1 MHTAQR
7 DSGIPAVGAI
17 PWGAHFCQFY
27 RDEADLAE
35 TLIPYFKTGLESN
48 EACLW
53 ITSVSFDA
61 RRAADLLREAVP
73 DLDARI
79 EAGQMEI
86 VPIDSWYVP
95 GDDFNS
101 DAVLAG
107 WIDRERLARERGF
120 EGLRLSGDTIWVQR
134 SGWNDFMDYER
145 KVNGAFRSLRLVA
158 LCTYCS
164 ETCTASDVIDVCSHH
179 EFALARRQGAWQLL
193 ESSSLK
199 TAKEE
204 LVRLNAELEQR
215 VSERTA
221 DLNAALRA
229 RDEFL
234 AMLGHEL
241 RNPLAPIRTASEY
254 IQKALPESSPVARS
268 SAILNRQVSHLTR
281 LVDDLLDVARITQ
294 GHVQIE
300 PCNVSL
306 ASVLEMAA
314 EQARPFLEQRRHSFS
329 MELPGPEA
337 LVHADPTRLAQVFG
351 NLLHNAAKYTPDG
364 GAVEARAAIEDGRAV
379 VRVKDNGSGIPRE
392 QLGSIFELFS
402 QLPRSLARSDG
413 GLGIGLTLAKRVVEA
428 HGGSVEAFSEGPDK
442 GSEFVVRL
450 ALSTAHPPAN
460 AAEPLPEAAP
470 PVAAAPK
477 RVLVVDDNADAREAM
492 AALLQMQGYEVFEAG
507 EAIAGLALA
516 EERAPA
522 IAILDIGLPGVDGYE
537 LARRIRASAFG
548 AGMKLIALTG
558 YGQSSDLQRARDA
571 GFDEHVL
578 KPARLDELFQKLESA
593 RVADPAPA
601 TANARPGSQDSSL
614 TASM

>member
-53 ITSVSFDA
+53 ITSASFDA

-95 GDDFNS
+95 GDAFDS

-241 RNPLAPIRTASEY
+241 RNPLAPIRTASDTF
-254 IQKALPESSPVARS
+254 KKPCRNRRRS
-268 SAILNRQVSHLTR
+268 R
-281 LVDDLLDVARITQ
+281 
-294 GHVQIE
+294 G
-300 PCNVSL
+300 
-306 ASVLEMAA
+306 
-314 EQARPFLEQRRHSFS
+314 
-329 MELPGPEA
+329 
-337 LVHADPTRLAQVFG
+337 
-351 NLLHNAAKYTPDG
+351 
-364 GAVEARAAIEDGRAV
+364 
-379 VRVKDNGSGIPRE
+379 
-392 QLGSIFELFS
+392 
-402 QLPRSLARSDG
+402 
-413 GLGIGLTLAKRVVEA
+413 
-428 HGGSVEAFSEGPDK
+428 
-442 GSEFVVRL
+442 
-450 ALSTAHPPAN
+450 
-460 AAEPLPEAAP
+460 
-470 PVAAAPK
+470 
-477 RVLVVDDNADAREAM
+477 
-492 AALLQMQGYEVFEAG
+492 
-507 EAIAGLALA
+507 
-516 EERAPA
+516 
-522 IAILDIGLPGVDGYE
+522 
-537 LARRIRASAFG
+537 ARRF
-548 AGMKLIALTG
+548 
-558 YGQSSDLQRARDA
+558 
-571 GFDEHVL
+571 
-578 KPARLDELFQKLESA
+578 
-593 RVADPAPA
+593 
-601 TANARPGSQDSSL
+601 
-614 TASM
+614 

>member
-1 MHTAQR
+1 
-7 DSGIPAVGAI
+7 
-17 PWGAHFCQFY
+17 
-27 RDEADLAE
+27 
-35 TLIPYFKTGLESN
+35 
-48 EACLW
+48 
-53 ITSVSFDA
+53 
-61 RRAADLLREAVP
+61 
-73 DLDARI
+73 
-79 EAGQMEI
+79 
-86 VPIDSWYVP
+86 
-95 GDDFNS
+95 
-101 DAVLAG
+101 
-107 WIDRERLARERGF
+107 
-120 EGLRLSGDTIWVQR
+120 
-134 SGWNDFMDYER
+134 
-145 KVNGAFRSLRLVA
+145 
-158 LCTYCS
+158 
-164 ETCTASDVIDVCSHH
+164 
-179 EFALARRQGAWQLL
+179 
-193 ESSSLK
+193 
-199 TAKEE
+199 
-204 LVRLNAELEQR
+204 
-215 VSERTA
+215 
-221 DLNAALRA
+221 
-229 RDEFL
+229 
-234 AMLGHEL
+234 
-241 RNPLAPIRTASEY
+241 
-254 IQKALPESSPVARS
+254 
-268 SAILNRQVSHLTR
+268 VSHLTR

-300 PCNVSL
+300 PCDVRL

-314 EQARPFLEQRRHSFS
+314 EQARPFLEQRLHSFS

-428 HGGSVEAFSEGPDK
+428 HGGSVEAFSGPDK

-470 PVAAAPK
+470 PVAKEPK
-477 RVLVVDDNADAREAM
+477 RVLVVDDNADTREAM

-522 IAILDIGLPGVDGYE
+522 IAILDIGLLGVDGYE
-537 LARRIRASAFG
+537 LARRIRTSAFG

-558 YGQSSDLQRARDA
+558 YGQSSDLRRARDA

-593 RVADPAPA
+593 RVANPAPA
-601 TANARPGSQDSSL
+601 TANARPSSQDSPL